1 MSYPRCEWGNPF
13 TFFGIP
19 DAVAVAIAGSIRPS
33 CGPYGVDLEPWP
45 DEDRTRRPFK
55 CWEGRRV
62 DVLGP

>member
-45 DEDRTRRPFK
+45 DEDRT
-55 CWEGRRV
+55 
-62 DVLGP
+62 